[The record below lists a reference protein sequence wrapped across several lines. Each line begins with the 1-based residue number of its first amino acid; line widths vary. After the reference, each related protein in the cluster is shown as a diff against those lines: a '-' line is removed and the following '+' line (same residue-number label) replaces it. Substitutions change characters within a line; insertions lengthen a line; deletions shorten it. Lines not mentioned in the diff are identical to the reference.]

1 MPTTGETPPRT
12 PGLAL
17 ALVGGALAVLVHAL
31 VPVLSPTLVGIVL
44 GMAVGL
50 ALTSASR
57 VGSVVRPGLHV
68 ASRRI
73 LRLGVAL
80 LGLQLVLADIVDLG
94 WPVLLVIV
102 GVVVVGIL
110 ATLGLGRLLG
120 VPAETSL
127 LVACGFSICGAA
139 AVAGVEGVRESKD
152 EDVATVVSLVVVCGS
167 VAMLAVP
174 LLASALGLG
183 ALAAGAWSG
192 ASIHEVG
199 QVVVAGGLIGGAAL
213 QVAVVVKLGRVLLLA
228 PVLAVVSYRTRRT
241 ASARR
246 PPLVPAFVLAFV
258 ALVVLRSVVPLPG
271 PALDLAAVV
280 QAGAL
285 AAAMFALGCGVNPS
299 VLRRAGRPILL
310 LAGAATVLVTGLGLP
325 AAYLAG

>member
-1 MPTTGETPPRT
+1 MPTTRT
-12 PGLAL
+12 PGLVLAL
-17 ALVGGALAVLVHAL
+17 AGGAVAALVHVL

-50 ALTSASR
+50 ALPAAGR
-57 VGSVVRPGLHV
+57 VGPVVRPGLYV
-68 ASRRI
+68 AARRV
-73 LRLGVAL
+73 LRFGVAL
-80 LGLQLVLADIVDLG
+80 LGLQLVLGDIVGLG
-94 WPVLLVIV
+94 WPVLLVIL
-102 GVVVVGIL
+102 GVVGVGIL
-110 ATLGLGRLLG
+110 ATLAMGRLLG

-139 AVAGVEGVRESKD
+139 AVAGVEGVRKSRD

-174 LLASALGLG
+174 LLASVLGLG
-183 ALAAGAWSG
+183 AVAAGAWSG

-199 QVVVAGGLIGGAAL
+199 QVVVAGGLIGGAAV

-241 ASARR
+241 TSGRR
-246 PPLVPAFVLAFV
+246 PPLVPAFVLAFL
-258 ALVVLRSVVPLPG
+258 ALVVLRSLAPLPG
-271 PALDLAAVV
+271 AVLDVAAAA
-280 QAGAL
+280 QAGAF

-299 VLRRAGRPILL
+299 VLRRTGRPVLL
-310 LAGAATVLVTGLGLP
+310 LAGAATLVVTGLGLP

>member
-1 MPTTGETPPRT
+1 MPTTRT
-12 PGLAL
+12 PGLVLAL
-17 ALVGGALAVLVHAL
+17 AGGAVAALVHVL

-50 ALTSASR
+50 ALPAAGR
-57 VGSVVRPGLHV
+57 VGPVVRPGLHV
-68 ASRRI
+68 AARRV

-80 LGLQLVLADIVDLG
+80 LGLQLVLGDILGLG

-102 GVVVVGIL
+102 AVVGVGIL
-110 ATLGLGRLLG
+110 ATLALGRLLG

-139 AVAGVEGVRESKD
+139 AVAGVEGVRKSRD

-174 LLASALGLG
+174 LLASVLGLG
-183 ALAAGAWSG
+183 DVAAGAWSG

-199 QVVVAGGLIGGAAL
+199 QVVVAGGLIGGAAV

-241 ASARR
+241 TSGRR
-246 PPLVPAFVLAFV
+246 PPLVPAFVLAFL
-258 ALVVLRSVVPLPG
+258 ALVVLRSLVPLPG
-271 PALDLAAVV
+271 AVLDVAAVA
-280 QAGAL
+280 QAGAF

-299 VLRRAGRPILL
+299 VLRRTGRPVLL
-310 LAGAATVLVTGLGLP
+310 LAGAATLVVTGLGLP